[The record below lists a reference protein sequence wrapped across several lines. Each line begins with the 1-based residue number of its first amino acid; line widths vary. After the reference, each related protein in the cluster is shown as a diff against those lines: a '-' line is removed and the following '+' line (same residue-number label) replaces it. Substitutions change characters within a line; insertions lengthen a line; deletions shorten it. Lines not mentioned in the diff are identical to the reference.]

1 MHRERDRMRDV
12 PKIQDGKNDALEQW
26 AEAVQPCCG
35 GLKDEVAMR
44 VMVDAPSS
52 KVLTFTTAATGHTAH
67 AAGSPDLLITKHYP
81 IIEFPLSLITAAG
94 WYVIKLKYLKS
105 LI

>member
-12 PKIQDGKNDALEQW
+12 PKIQEGKNDALEQW

-52 KVLTFTTAATGHTAH
+52 KVLTFTTAATGHATH
-67 AAGSPDLLITKHYP
+67 AAGSPDLLINKKLSNHRIP
-81 IIEFPLSLITAAG
+81 IVLDHSSRMICHQA
-94 WYVIKLKYLKS
+94 
-105 LI
+105 